1 MILALMIVA
10 VILLILS
17 AFAIPS
23 PVGLGWIGLAFWA
36 VAWMIQSGMLPR

>member
-23 PVGLGWIGLAFWA
+23 PVGLGWIGLALWA
-36 VAWMIQSGMLPR
+36 AAWMLQNGLIAR